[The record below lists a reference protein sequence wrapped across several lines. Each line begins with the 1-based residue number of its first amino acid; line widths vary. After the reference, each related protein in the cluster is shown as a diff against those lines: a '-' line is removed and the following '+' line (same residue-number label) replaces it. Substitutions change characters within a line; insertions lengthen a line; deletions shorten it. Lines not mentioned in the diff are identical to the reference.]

1 MFSLYF
7 YKAVVKSVYDG
18 DTVTLDIDLGLGV
31 WLKKQKIR
39 LYGIN
44 TPEIRGEE
52 RESGLISKYRLSDMI
67 LGKEIVIETHRDKTE
82 KYGRWLATLWFKE
95 EDGDWININ
104 ELLISEGLATVY

>member
-1 MFSLYF
+1 MFGLYF
-7 YKAVVKSVYDG
+7 YKAVVRSVYDG

-52 RESGLISKYRLSDMI
+52 RESGLISKHRLSDMI
-67 LGKEIVIETHRDKTE
+67 LDKEIVIERKLPSDVGYIKKAFIIE
-82 KYGRWLATLWFKE
+82 KLTKVQKNQE
-95 EDGDWININ
+95 
-104 ELLISEGLATVY
+104 